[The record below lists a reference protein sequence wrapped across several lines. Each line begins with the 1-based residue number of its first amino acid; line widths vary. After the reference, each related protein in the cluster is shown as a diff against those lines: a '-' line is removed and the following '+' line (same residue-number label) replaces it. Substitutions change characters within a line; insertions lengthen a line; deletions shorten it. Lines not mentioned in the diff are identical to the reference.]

1 MKGKSK
7 GWIMGMLVMLLSVTF
22 VFGFG
27 GAAQAENKTLTVGII
42 MPLSGPIGFVGVGL
56 SRGLKLYFDKVNE
69 DGGLQVGGDTYTFK
83 VITEDSKMDPTA
95 ATTAAKKLVYKDG
108 ARFVFG
114 AITPPVA
121 SAIYLVCERAK
132 ALHIITWIDAPGTP
146 GDVSAKKHYAV
157 RLNPTSDTNWSMNYD
172 YIKSHYP
179 QAKKM
184 YIVAPDSGLPFE
196 TKAKKLLE
204 ERGFTLAGIE
214 LWPDGTEDFTPF
226 YTKVLAAKPDV
237 IQAANSGQIGFQL
250 RTARQLGFKGPVISD
265 CPLAPAVIRA
275 IAGKEASYDVLTNGM
290 DFANATPGIKE
301 SMEQWAKT
309 TKDPYFEDTPVTYA
323 QAEDFVQALKKA
335 NSVKVEKVI
344 AAFESMTEPGS
355 IQTCWGPAHMSGAK
369 TFGVNRVLNR
379 PVPQTRLMNGKIEF
393 IGLKMP
399 DFK

>member
-7 GWIMGMLVMLLSVTF
+7 GWITVILVLLLSATF
-22 VFGFG
+22 VFGLG
-27 GAAQAENKTLTVGII
+27 GAAQAANKTLKVGII

-56 SRGLKLYFDKVNE
+56 SRALKLYFDKVNE
-69 DGGLQVGGDTYTFK
+69 DGDFQVGGDTYTFE

-108 ARFVFG
+108 AKFVFG

-121 SAIYLVCERAK
+121 AAIYQVCERAK

-157 RLNPTSDTNWSMNYD
+157 RLNPTSDTSWSMNYD
-172 YIKSHYP
+172 FIKSHYP
-179 QAKKM
+179 QAKSV
-184 YIVAPDSGLPFE
+184 YVVAPDSGLPFE

-204 ERGFTLAGIE
+204 ERGLTLAGIE

-226 YTKVLAAKPDV
+226 YTKVLDTKPDV

-250 RTARQLGFKGPVISD
+250 RTARQLGFKGLVISD
-265 CPLAPAVIRA
+265 CPLAPVVIRA
-275 IAGKEASYDVLTNGM
+275 IAGEEASHNVLTNGM

-301 SMEQWAKT
+301 TMKLWTKA
-309 TKDPYFEDTPVTYA
+309 TKDRYFEDTPVTYA
-323 QAEDFVQALKKA
+323 QAEAFVQALKRA

-344 AAFESMTEPGS
+344 EAFESMTEPGS

-399 DFK
+399 DFE